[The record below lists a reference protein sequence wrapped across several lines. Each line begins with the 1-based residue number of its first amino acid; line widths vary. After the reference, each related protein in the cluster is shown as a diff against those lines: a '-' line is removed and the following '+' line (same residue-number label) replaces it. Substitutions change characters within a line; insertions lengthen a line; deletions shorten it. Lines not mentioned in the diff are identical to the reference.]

1 LYYERISAIGDTS
14 YALEI
19 HGFVF
24 FKLKL
29 WIFLLG
35 RPFDGILNELQLDTS
50 NYLVIL
56 LEFSKVLITMIKGKY
71 IPGALM
77 PRSRGGS
84 SKVSIILDEAQQW

>member
-1 LYYERISAIGDTS
+1 
-14 YALEI
+14 
-19 HGFVF
+19 
-24 FKLKL
+24 
-29 WIFLLG
+29 
-35 RPFDGILNELQLDTS
+35 
-50 NYLVIL
+50 VIL